1 MSLTM
6 FKVVIPK
13 RVCINSLG
21 FSFVRISS
29 INSACL
35 SLEESVRNAVESRT
49 YRNIP
54 DLFIALKESC
64 HSPNPFSFLSTFSQ
78 ARRTQVIDEM
88 LQDFISIR
96 PRYHPYATYS
106 CLLTYVLQ
114 SPDPFPIALAII
126 QRVIRSGCV
135 PVPQTHLLLSRAWME
150 RRQQRESVSKMLLEM
165 ESIGYHLDCGMC
177 NYLISS
183 LCKVD
188 QSNEAIHVLRGMCKA
203 GCIPDLDTYG
213 IVIGAMCKTRR
224 IYVVVELMKDMVKF
238 GLTPRQEI
246 VVKVIAAIRARKDIW
261 RAVEV
266 VELLQSEGI
275 LMGFESY
282 ESVLE
287 GCLECGEYVLA
298 GKVVMGMT
306 NRGFIPYIRAR
317 QKVVEGLANAGDW
330 KLAYAVRQRFAE
342 LKS

>member
-1 MSLTM
+1 M
-6 FKVVIPK
+6 FRLVIPK
-13 RVCINSLG
+13 RLCVSFHNLG
-21 FSFVRISS
+21 YSFVRFCSV
-29 INSACL
+29 NSECIL
-35 SLEESVRNAVESRT
+35 LEESVRAAVESRT
-49 YRNIP
+49 YRQIP
-54 DLFIALKESC
+54 DFFIGSKEFC
-64 HSPNPFSFLSTFSQ
+64 QNPNPFSFLSTFSL

-96 PRYHPYATYS
+96 PRYRPYATYS

-114 SPDPFPIALAII
+114 SPDPFPIALAIV

-135 PVPQTHLLLSRAWME
+135 PVPQTHLLLSSAWIE
-150 RRQQRESVSKMLLEM
+150 RRQQCESVSKMLLEM
-165 ESIGYHLDCGMC
+165 ESIGYCPDCGTC
-177 NYLISS
+177 NYLVSS

-188 QSNEAIHVLRGMCKA
+188 QSNEAVQVLRGMCKA

-213 IVIGAMCKTRR
+213 TVIGAMCRIRR
-224 IYVVVELMKDMVKF
+224 INVVVELMKEMVKF

-246 VVKVIAAIRARKDIW
+246 VVKVIAAMRARKDIW
-261 RAVEV
+261 RAVEII
-266 VELLQSEGI
+266 ELLQSEDI
-275 LMGFESY
+275 LVGFESY

-287 GCLECGEYVLA
+287 GCLGCGEYVLA

-330 KLAYAVRQRFAE
+330 ELAYAVRQRFAE

>member
-1 MSLTM
+1 M
-6 FKVVIPK
+6 FKLFIPK
-13 RVCINSLG
+13 RPAH
-21 FSFVRISS
+21 SFVTFSLIHSV
-29 INSACL
+29 CL
-35 SLEESVRNAVESRT
+35 SLEESVRAAVESRK
-49 YRNIP
+49 YRQIP
-54 DLFIALKESC
+54 DLFIASKESC
-64 HSPNPFSFLSTFSQ
+64 QASNPFSFMSTFSL

-88 LQDFISIR
+88 LQDFIWIR

-114 SPDPFPIALAII
+114 SPDPLPLGLAIV
-126 QRVIRSGCV
+126 QRVLRSGCV
-135 PVPQTHLLLSRAWME
+135 PVPQTHLLLSSAWME
-150 RRQQRESVSKMLLEM
+150 RRQQCESVSKMLLEM
-165 ESIGYHLDCGMC
+165 ESIGYGPDCGTC

-188 QSNEAIHVLRGMCKA
+188 QSKEAVQVLRGMCKS
-203 GCIPDLDTYG
+203 GCVPDLDTYG
-213 IVIGAMCKTRR
+213 IVIGAMCRIRR
-224 IYVVVELMKDMVKF
+224 ITVVAELMREMVKF

-246 VVKVIAAIRARKDIW
+246 VVKVIKTMKARKDVW

-266 VELLQSEGI
+266 IELLQTEGI
-275 LMGFESY
+275 LVGFESY

-330 KLAYAVRQRFAE
+330 KFAYAVRQRFTE

>member
-1 MSLTM
+1 M
-6 FKVVIPK
+6 FKLVIPK
-13 RVCINSLG
+13 RLSGSFHSLG
-21 FSFVRISS
+21 NSFARFSSV
-29 INSACL
+29 NSGCL
-35 SLEESVRNAVESRT
+35 SLQESVRAAVESRT
-49 YRNIP
+49 YRQIP
-54 DLFIALKESC
+54 DLFIASKESC
-64 HSPNPFSFLSTFSQ
+64 QNPNPFSFLSSFSV

-96 PRYHPYATYS
+96 PRYHPYVTYS

-114 SPDPFPIALAII
+114 SPDPFPIALAIV

-135 PVPQTHLLLSRAWME
+135 PVPQTHLLLSSAWLE
-150 RRQQRESVSKMLLEM
+150 RRQQRESVSKLLLEM
-165 ESIGYHLDCGMC
+165 ESIGYCPDCGTC

-188 QSNEAIHVLRGMCKA
+188 QSNEAVQVLRGMCKA

-213 IVIGAMCKTRR
+213 TVIGAMCRIRR
-224 IYVVVELMKDMVKF
+224 IDVVVELVKEMVKF

-246 VVKVIAAIRARKDIW
+246 VVKVIAAMRARKDVW
-261 RAVEV
+261 RAVEI

-275 LMGFESY
+275 LVGFESY

-287 GCLECGEYVLA
+287 GCLECREYVLA